1 VEENSEGKGLEKGIL
16 GMSFQET
23 MGDLGRRLTG
33 LSQQMLLSVQKW
45 QQ

>member
-1 VEENSEGKGLEKGIL
+1 VEENSEGKEFEKGIL

-23 MGDLGRRLTG
+23 MGDLGRRLMG

>member
-23 MGDLGRRLTG
+23 MGDLGRWLTG
-33 LSQQMLLSVQKW
+33 LSQ
-45 QQ
+45 